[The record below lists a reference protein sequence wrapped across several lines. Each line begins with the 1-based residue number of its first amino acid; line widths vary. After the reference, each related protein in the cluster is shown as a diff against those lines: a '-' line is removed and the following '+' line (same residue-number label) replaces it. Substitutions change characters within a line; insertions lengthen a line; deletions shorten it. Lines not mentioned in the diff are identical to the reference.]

1 MHIRT
6 SRVRRN
12 GRVYEYAQL
21 VETYRRESDGM
32 PVHRVLATLPD
43 ALAAQNL
50 REALAAAR
58 RGKRVAVAR
67 QAPVAAL
74 APTANLRYLDLAV
87 LLELWRETGLAAALD
102 ELLPAGD
109 ATVSPAA
116 VVAALTLQ
124 RCVDPGSKLCAVR
137 WLPRTA
143 LPELL
148 AIAPGSFNN
157 TRLHRVLDDLD
168 NVTTALM
175 AKLPA
180 RYVERDGSFVSLF
193 MDVSDTWFVG
203 EGPSLA
209 RLGKTKEGML
219 QRKIGIL
226 LLCNEHGYP
235 VRWEVIEGTQHDSV
249 AMSRMFASI
258 AGVSWAR
265 EVPVVCDRA
274 MGKTAQI
281 REMLGSGLRF
291 LTALTVTEFDSYA
304 TSLPHQPFAR
314 LDPSDDAQA
323 VSRCAEDAGTMRR
336 VGDDLFVL
344 DLGTV
349 ERDEGVPR
357 PLCAS
362 PVEDIVVTAMRLCRE
377 IREAVAQGRFA
388 SLAAAGRSLGLRK
401 SVTLKYCGLAALSEQ
416 EQREVLEGKVSAS
429 LADLL
434 RVAAFEDGAPR
445 HEAFEALLQPR
456 PSKKAPRRRARVTP
470 GPETTLGPIRVRA
483 VVYFN
488 PERFVH
494 ERRRAREQLRAIETF
509 AAELNAKLLAPR
521 SRLTPHA
528 VGALVDRR
536 LRKDSLLD
544 AFEVRVAK
552 SPDHDAARSVEL
564 VLDDAEWARR
574 RRYDGFTVLVSHPDL
589 PHSAEALCK
598 LYRAK
603 DAVEKDFHV
612 IKSVVEVRP
621 IRHRNDAKVRAHV
634 TLCMLALLL
643 ERTLQRRL
651 ATLPDSAQTALETL
665 ATCHLNLFKGQR
677 TQPAYALTHPDD
689 AQRTLLRS
697 LRMLHLADNDHI
709 AEKLTPR

>member
-12 GRVYEYAQL
+12 GKVYEYAQL

-32 PVHRVLATLPD
+32 PVHRVLATLTDPIE
-43 ALAAQNL
+43 AQNL

-67 QAPVAAL
+67 QAPTPSL
-74 APTANLRYLDLAV
+74 KPTANLRYLDLAV
-87 LLELWRETGLAAALD
+87 LLELWRETGLGAVLD
-102 ELLPAGD
+102 ELLPAGQ
-109 ATVSPAA
+109 ASVSPAS

-124 RCVDPGSKLCAVR
+124 RCVDPGSKLSATR
-137 WLPRTA
+137 WMPRTA

-148 AIAPGSFNN
+148 GIAPGSFNN

-168 NVTTALM
+168 DATALLM

-180 RYVERDGSFVSLF
+180 RYVASDGNFVSLF

-203 EGPSLA
+203 EGPSMA
-209 RLGKTKEGML
+209 RRGKTKEGMV
-219 QRKIGIL
+219 QQKIGIL

-235 VRWEVIEGTQHDSV
+235 VRWEVIEGTQHDSI
-249 AMSRMFASI
+249 AMSRMLKSI

-265 EVPVVCDRA
+265 EAPVVCDRA

-281 REMLGSGLRF
+281 REMLGTGLRF

-304 TSLPHQPFAR
+304 TSIPHPSLAHFEA
-314 LDPSDDAQA
+314 SDDVKAIAQ
-323 VSRCAEDAGTMRR
+323 CIEQAGMRR
-336 VGDDLFVL
+336 VRDDLFVL
-344 DLGTV
+344 DLGV
-349 ERDEGVPR
+349 VVRDDGAPYE
-357 PLCAS
+357 PLARGDDDD
-362 PVEDIVVTAMRLCRE
+362 VAVTAMRSCRQ
-377 IREAVAQGRFA
+377 IREAVAQARFA

-401 SVTLKYCGLAALSEQ
+401 SVTLKYCRLATLSEQ
-416 EQREVLEGKVSAS
+416 QQREVVDGKVRAP

-434 RVAAFEDGAPR
+434 RVAAIKDEAQRD
-445 HEAFEALLQPR
+445 EAFELLTRR
-456 PSKKAPRRRARVTP
+456 PPTQAKAPRKSPPATP
-470 GPETTLGPIRVRA
+470 AQVSIEPVRVRA
-483 VVYFN
+483 VAYFN

-494 ERRRAREQLRAIETF
+494 ERQAADEKRRAIEAF
-509 AAELNAKLLAPR
+509 ADDLNARLQAPR

-528 VGALVDRR
+528 LGVLIDRR
-536 LRKDSLLD
+536 LRADSLLE
-544 AFEVRVAK
+544 AFEVRITKLPASEEVCRV
-552 SPDHDAARSVEL
+552 DL
-564 VLDDAEWARR
+564 VLDAAEWARR
-574 RRYDGFTVLVSHPDL
+574 RRYDGFTVLVAHPEL
-589 PHSAEALCK
+589 PQKDEDLCK

-621 IRHRNDAKVRAHV
+621 VRHRNDAKVRAHV

-651 ATLPDSAQTALETL
+651 AKHPDSAETALETL
-665 ATCHLNLFKGQR
+665 ATCHLNLFKAER
-677 TQPAYALTHPDD
+677 SAAAYALTHPDP
-689 AQRTLLRS
+689 AQRAILRA
-697 LRMLHLADNDHI
+697 LRMGELADDDCI
-709 AEKLTPR
+709 AQKITPR